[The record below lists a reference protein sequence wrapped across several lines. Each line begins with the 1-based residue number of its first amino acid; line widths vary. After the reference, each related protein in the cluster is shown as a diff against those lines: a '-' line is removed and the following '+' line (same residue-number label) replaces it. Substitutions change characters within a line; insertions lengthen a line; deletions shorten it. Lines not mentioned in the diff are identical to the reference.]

1 MIIDILFVYC
11 KLNSAAGG
19 YRQGMHE
26 LLAPIV
32 YVVDQD
38 AVDRD
43 SGSSLTVESGSD
55 ALMVQVLDRSSVE
68 HDAFALFSSVMDR
81 AASFYEINETEI
93 SALPPDSRSG
103 GSSVIVEKSRFI
115 HEVCLNKVDP
125 ELSRHLT
132 NVEIL
137 PQIFLM

>member
-11 KLNSAAGG
+11 KLNSGSGG

-32 YVVDQD
+32 YVVDHD
-38 AVDRD
+38 AVDTEAD
-43 SGSSLTVESGSD
+43 VAAGSESD
-55 ALMVQVLDRSSVE
+55 ALMVQVLHGSFVE
-68 HDAFALFSSVMDR
+68 HDVFTLFSRVMDR
-81 AASFYEINETEI
+81 AATFYEIKETGI
-93 SALPPDSRSG
+93 SSVPPDSLSS
-103 GSSVIVEKSRFI
+103 GSSVIVEKSIFI

-132 NVEIL
+132 NIEIL